1 MDKFEDGF
9 EWFVDQ
15 MCEMV
20 LNLLGF
26 LDIKKIQAEVAQPI
40 QILRIVHLL
49 VLHLLGFKTHIA
61 ADSTYMRTSTHVVI
75 HFVECFW
82 VGTETDI

>member
-9 EWFVDQ
+9 EGFVDQ

-40 QILRIVHLL
+40 QILRIMHLL
-49 VLHLLGFKTHIA
+49 ILHLL
-61 ADSTYMRTSTHVVI
+61 
-75 HFVECFW
+75 CF
-82 VGTETDI
+82 